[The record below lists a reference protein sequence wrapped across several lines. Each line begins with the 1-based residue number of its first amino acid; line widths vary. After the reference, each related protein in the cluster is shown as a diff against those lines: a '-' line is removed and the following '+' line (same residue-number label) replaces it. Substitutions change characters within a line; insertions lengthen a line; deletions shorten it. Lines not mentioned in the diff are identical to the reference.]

1 MAQSLLAIPKGLR
14 WLYLDLNSYF
24 ASVEQQL
31 DVNLRG
37 KPVAVI
43 PTDTDATCAIA
54 ASYEAKA
61 YGIKTGTMIYKARAL
76 CPDLITVPARHDKYV
91 EYHHKIMAQINEFL
105 PLTKICSVDE
115 VACRL
120 MGSECKEENAINIA
134 KNIKKAITD
143 NVGVCLRSSVGIGP
157 NRFLAKVASN
167 LQKPDGL
174 TVLYAT
180 ELPERLAHLEL
191 KDLPGIGRSMDERL
205 RRAGVYDIK
214 TFWNLNPKHVR
225 SIWHSVEGER
235 FWYALRGIETTTDQA
250 PIRRT
255 IGHSHV
261 LAPTMRPP
269 HKARIVAR
277 RLTLKAASRLRRL
290 GFFSGNFSLYVRY
303 DLPQN
308 NKKNDTTKYK
318 WQMDI
323 KLPLAEDSFSFL
335 KALNSLWQQ
344 MIHDDNP
351 RRVKQIS
358 VTLYGLV
365 AQDKIMAD
373 MFEQLNDPITITN
386 RKNSRL
392 SAAMD
397 MINAKYGI
405 DSVVLGTLPETMSR
419 FSGTKIAF
427 TRIPEK
433 AEFHE

>member
-1 MAQSLLAIPKGLR
+1 MTDSLLAIPKGLG

-31 DVNLRG
+31 DPRLRG
-37 KPVAVI
+37 RPVAVV

-61 YGIKTGTMIYKARAL
+61 FGVKTGTMIYKARQI
-76 CPDLITVPARHDKYV
+76 CPGLITVPARHDKYV
-91 EYHHKIMAQINEFL
+91 EYHHKVMEQIDRFL

-120 MGSECKEENAINIA
+120 MGSECEEKNALQIA
-134 KNIKKAITD
+134 RNIKIAITE
-143 NVGVCLRSSVGIGP
+143 NVGICLRSSIGIGP
-157 NRFLAKVASN
+157 NRFLAKIASN

-180 ELPERLAHLEL
+180 ELPQRLAHLEL
-191 KDLPGIGRSMDERL
+191 QALPGIGQNINKRL
-205 RRAGVYDIK
+205 ARAGVTDIK

-225 SIWHSVEGER
+225 RIWNSVEGER
-235 FWYALRGIETTTDQA
+235 FWYALRGIETTTNDT
-250 PIRRT
+250 PERRT

-261 LAPTMRPP
+261 LAPIMRPR

-290 GFFSGNFSLYVRY
+290 EYCSSIFSLYVRY
-303 DLPQN
+303 ALPKDNGIKHKWKMDL
-308 NKKNDTTKYK
+308 K
-318 WQMDI
+318 I
-323 KLPLAEDSFSFL
+323 PLAQDSFSFL
-335 KALNSLWQQ
+335 EALNILWQQ
-344 MIHDDNP
+344 MLRDDNP
-351 RRVKQIS
+351 KHIKQIS
-358 VTLYGLV
+358 VGLYGLI
-365 AQDKIMAD
+365 AQDKIMPD
-373 MFEQLNDPITITN
+373 MFKELDDPITLKQKKHT
-386 RKNSRL
+386 RL
-392 SAAMD
+392 SVAMD
-397 MINAKYGI
+397 KINKIHGL

-433 AEFHE
+433 EEFHE